1 MLAEYFLGRP
11 RNTHEILEQLLVTY
25 HSSCRIRKKKEM
37 RKKRLE
43 TGKPRCCDC
52 SLLEP
57 PKKSS
62 ALSSCVRLVAGSKTR
77 VAEGG
82 RRKARGNWNTSRIP
96 PLPPFVAWEAIL
108 KKTTINKTYW
118 EWKLYYLSDNGR
130 QSRLGNCR
138 PSTALFSLI
147 PPSAKARVQQLC
159 YGRKG

>member
-1 MLAEYFLGRP
+1 MYCRAMQKMTPYFDIHL
-11 RNTHEILEQLLVTY
+11 
-25 HSSCRIRKKKEM
+25 
-37 RKKRLE
+37 
-43 TGKPRCCDC
+43 
-52 SLLEP
+52 
-57 PKKSS
+57 
-62 ALSSCVRLVAGSKTR
+62 
-77 VAEGG
+77 
-82 RRKARGNWNTSRIP
+82 TS
-96 PLPPFVAWEAIL
+96 VAWEAIL

>member
-1 MLAEYFLGRP
+1 MVHKINSKWGKK
-11 RNTHEILEQLLVTY
+11 
-25 HSSCRIRKKKEM
+25 RKKKTRKCGEM

-43 TGKPRCCDC
+43 TGEPRCCDC

-138 PSTALFSLI
+138 PSTPCSPSFRL
-147 PPSAKARVQQLC
+147 PPRLGYSNCVTGGRVTFD
-159 YGRKG
+159 R